1 MTADYDK
8 RFTKIEK
15 DIASILVLLKEMNR
29 GMVVMD
35 KKLDTI
41 GKALLSPIEQKQIK
55 NIACRKTSKARPVSK
70 KGK

>member
-15 DIASILVLLKEMNR
+15 DIASILVLLKDMNR

-41 GKALLSPIEQKQIK
+41 GKALLSPAEQKQIK
-55 NIACRKTSKARPVSK
+55 SIACSKSK
-70 KGK
+70 KVIRVKK